1 MIGIAAGATLLIALV
16 IFILVP
22 EPVVRLQAALPGSY
36 IGLRTV
42 YRDERFWRLAPLSTM
57 CIGTAWAIQG
67 LWAAPWLAD
76 VDGLG
81 QAEIVRHLLIMAI
94 TLSAAALLLG
104 IGADR
109 MRSHGIQPQ
118 AILSCAAILF
128 MAAELMLILDPRSI
142 SYATWAV
149 VAGMGAATVLS
160 YSILTDVSPRESAGR
175 ANAAL
180 NVFHIGGAFLLQE
193 IIGWL
198 IDRWPAHA
206 GHYPPIAYKTALA
219 LIVGL
224 PVRCSRFGSGNSIRK
239 LRAASPGISTP

>member
-1 MIGIAAGATLLIALV
+1 
-16 IFILVP
+16 
-22 EPVVRLQAALPGSY
+22 
-36 IGLRTV
+36 
-42 YRDERFWRLAPLSTM
+42 M

-76 VDGLG
+76 VDRLG

-142 SYATWAV
+142 LDTVTWAV

-160 YSILTDVSPRESAGR
+160 YSILTDFYPKESAGR

-224 PVRCSRFGSGNSIRK
+224 QFAALIWFGQFDQK

>member
-1 MIGIAAGATLLIALV
+1 LIALV

-22 EPVVRLQAALPGSY
+22 DSFPQRQTLSPASP
-36 IGLRTV
+36 IGLRGI
-42 YRDERFWRLAPLSTM
+42 YSDARFWRLAPLSTM
-57 CIGTAWAIQG
+57 CISTAWAVQG

-76 VDGLG
+76 VDGLS
-81 QAEIVRHLLIMAI
+81 QTAIVRHLFVMAA

-109 MRSHGIQPQ
+109 LRGRGIPPQ
-118 AILSCAAILF
+118 TILGCAAILF
-128 MAAELMLILDPRSI
+128 ISAELVLILDPHSV
-142 SYATWAV
+142 SYAPWAV

-160 YSILTDVSPRESAGR
+160 YSILAQFFPKESAGR

-193 IIGWL
+193 IIGWI

-206 GHYPPIAYKTALA
+206 GHYPPIAYKSALA
-219 LIVGL
+219 LLIGGQL
-224 PVRCSRFGSGNSIRK
+224 IALIWFGQFDQK
-239 LRAASPGISTP
+239 LRAALPGTSRP